1 MESFKKCNFFLLL
14 VLLFPFL
21 LSAQPIKKQ
30 SKMLLEDA
38 DAGGRAAIAIHI
50 SEMPDQKF
58 VLEIPEVFTL
68 REVNG
73 DLYNYAK
80 QNWKY
85 SPYGAELNYE
95 DKKFQYSIKLKIVS
109 TKKSVGLTW
118 DIICKNNLGST
129 MYDVA
134 AFNCFTMNF
143 APLFKDTKMERS
155 WVYDIDGKKKLL
167 KEVAKTQ
174 GPGRRTM
181 QFYPAIGGIED
192 LSKSGWIQQWD
203 VTSPETLSVKKVSIV
218 STDGRWVYENSVD
231 GKVAFFFNN
240 WEEDHG
246 CLHASPLMA
255 KELKPGESAHASGTF
270 KFTRLK
276 K

>member
-1 MESFKKCNFFLLL
+1 MNLLKNCNFLLL
-14 VLLFPFL
+14 LFLLFPL
-21 LSAQPIKKQ
+21 LMKAQQINKEHL
-30 SKMLLEDA
+30 MLLEDA

-50 SEMPDQKF
+50 PEMPDQKF

-68 REVNG
+68 GEVNG

-80 QNWKY
+80 QNWQY
-85 SPYGAELNYE
+85 NPGGAELNYE
-95 DKKFQYSIKLKIVS
+95 DKKFQYAVKLKIIS
-109 TKKSVGLTW
+109 TDKSVALQW
-118 DIICKNNLGST
+118 DITCRNNTSST

-134 AFNCFTMNF
+134 AFNCWTMNF

-155 WVYDIDGKKKLL
+155 WVYDINGKKKLL

-181 QFYPAIGGIED
+181 QFYPAAGGIAD

-203 VTSPETLSVKKVSIV
+203 VTSTETLGVKKISIV
-218 STDGRWVYENSVD
+218 STDGRWIFENWVN
-231 GKVAFFFNN
+231 GKVAYFFNN

-246 CLHASPLMA
+246 CFHASPLLA
-255 KELKPGESAHASGTF
+255 KELKPGASAHASGNF

>member
-1 MESFKKCNFFLLL
+1 MESLIKCNFFLIMIA
-14 VLLFPFL
+14 LFPFL
-21 LSAQPIKKQ
+21 LPAQQNKKQ
-30 SKMLLEDA
+30 PKMLLENT

-85 SPYGAELNYE
+85 DSKGAELNYE
-95 DKKFQYSIKLKIVS
+95 DKKFQYSIKLKIVN
-109 TKKSVGLTW
+109 TKKSIGLNW
-118 DIICKNNLGST
+118 EMSCKNNTGST
-129 MYDVA
+129 MNDVA
-134 AFNCFTMNF
+134 AFNCWTMNF
-143 APLFKDTKMERS
+143 APLFKDTKMERT
-155 WVYDIDGKKKLL
+155 WVYDIDGKKKSI

-181 QFYPAIGGIED
+181 QFYPAVGGVQD
-192 LSKSGWIQQWD
+192 LSKTGWIQQWD
-203 VTSPETLSVKKVSIV
+203 VTSPETLSVRKVSII
-218 STDGRWVYENSVD
+218 STDGRWIFENWVN
-231 GKVAFFFNN
+231 GEVAYFFNN

-246 CLHASPLMA
+246 CLHASPLLA
-255 KELKPGESAHASGTF
+255 REIKPGESAHASGTF
-270 KFTRLK
+270 QFSRRK

>member
-1 MESFKKCNFFLLL
+1 MEFLKKCNFFLVL

-21 LSAQPIKKQ
+21 LPAQQINKQ
-30 SKMLLEDA
+30 PKMLLEDT

-85 SPYGAELNYE
+85 DSKGAELNFE
-95 DKKFQYSIKLKIVS
+95 DKKFQYSIKLKIIS
-109 TKKSVGLTW
+109 TKKSVGLNW
-118 DIICKNNLGST
+118 DISCKNNLGST

-134 AFNCFTMNF
+134 AFNCWTMNF
-143 APLFKDTKMERS
+143 APLFKDTKMERT
-155 WVYDIDGKKKLL
+155 WIYDIDGKKKSI

-181 QFYPAIGGIED
+181 QFYPAVGGVED
-192 LSKSGWIQQWD
+192 LSKTGWIQMWD
-203 VTSPETLSVKKVSIV
+203 VTSTETLSVKKVSII
-218 STDGRWVYENSVD
+218 STDGRWVFENWVD
-231 GKVAFFFNN
+231 GKVAYFFNN

-246 CLHASPLMA
+246 CLHASPLLA
-255 KELKPGESAHASGTF
+255 RELKPGESAHASGTF
-270 KFTRLK
+270 KFTRRGK
-276 K
+276 

>member
-1 MESFKKCNFFLLL
+1 MVTFKKCSYILLL

-21 LSAQPIKKQ
+21 LPAQQSKKLP
-30 SKMLLEDA
+30 KMLLEDA

-50 SEMPDQKF
+50 SEMPNQKF

-68 REVNG
+68 RETNG

-85 SPYGAELNYE
+85 NSTGAELNYE

-109 TKKSVGLTW
+109 TKKSVGLNW
-118 DIICKNNLGST
+118 NISCKNNLGST

-155 WVYDIDGKKKLL
+155 WVYDIDGKKKSI

-181 QFYPAIGGIED
+181 QFYPAVGGVQD
-192 LSKSGWIQQWD
+192 LSKTGWIQQWD

-218 STDGRWVYENSVD
+218 STDGRWVFENWVN
-231 GKVAFFFNN
+231 GKVAYFFNN

-255 KELKPGESAHASGTF
+255 KELKPGASAYASGTF
-270 KFTRLK
+270 KFTKLN
-276 K
+276 

>member
-1 MESFKKCNFFLLL
+1 MEFLKKCNFLLVL

-21 LSAQPIKKQ
+21 LPAQQINKQ
-30 SKMLLEDA
+30 PKMLLEDT

-85 SPYGAELNYE
+85 DSKGAELNFE
-95 DKKFQYSIKLKIVS
+95 DKKFQYSIKLKIIS
-109 TKKSVGLTW
+109 TKKSVGLNW
-118 DIICKNNLGST
+118 DISCKNNLGST

-134 AFNCFTMNF
+134 AFNCWTMNF
-143 APLFKDTKMERS
+143 APLFKDTKMERT
-155 WVYDIDGKKKLL
+155 WIYDIDGKKKSI

-181 QFYPAIGGIED
+181 QFYPAVGGVED
-192 LSKSGWIQQWD
+192 LSKTGWIQMWD
-203 VTSPETLSVKKVSIV
+203 VTSTETLSVKKVSII
-218 STDGRWVYENSVD
+218 STDGRWVFENWVD
-231 GKVAFFFNN
+231 GKVAYFFNN

-246 CLHASPLMA
+246 CLHASPLLA
-255 KELKPGESAHASGTF
+255 RELKPGESAHASGTF
-270 KFTRLK
+270 KFTRRGK
-276 K
+276 